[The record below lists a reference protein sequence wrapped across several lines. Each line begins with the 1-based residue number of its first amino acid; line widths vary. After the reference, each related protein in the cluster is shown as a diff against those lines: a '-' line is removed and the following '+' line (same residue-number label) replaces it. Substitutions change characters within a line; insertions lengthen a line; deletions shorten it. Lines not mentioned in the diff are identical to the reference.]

1 MHGQNHIK
9 LKKNQVLTSR
19 MTFILVDG
27 SAYVNFNMTY
37 HKGMNF
43 TEIKTKAMF
52 DGNIRRFIMTTS

>member
-1 MHGQNHIK
+1 
-9 LKKNQVLTSR
+9 